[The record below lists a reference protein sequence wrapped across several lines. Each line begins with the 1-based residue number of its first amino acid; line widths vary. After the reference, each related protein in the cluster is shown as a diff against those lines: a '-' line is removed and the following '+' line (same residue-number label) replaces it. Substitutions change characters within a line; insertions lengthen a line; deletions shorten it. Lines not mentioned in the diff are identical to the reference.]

1 MRRREFIAGLASVAT
16 ISPLVASAGQGDR
29 LRRVDVLVA
38 AATETDPYNEGR
50 VAALTDA
57 LRGLGWI
64 DGRNLKL
71 VVHRMT
77 ANAGD
82 IRKNVTELLSSW
94 PDVVVSGGNMTT
106 GTVLQATH
114 SVPVV
119 FTNAVDPVGAGFV
132 ESLAQPGGN
141 ATGFMAFDFNLSG
154 KWLELLKQVA
164 PTVIR
169 AGVIR
174 DPTTSSGIGQFA
186 VIQSVASLVGVDVV
200 PISPLDKVDLE
211 SGVTK
216 IARSPNVGLISA
228 AGAPVTMHRDLIL
241 KLAAQYRL
249 PAVYPNRSFVDN
261 GGLISY
267 GSDFIASS
275 RLAAGY
281 VDRIL
286 KGEKP
291 ADLPVQAPTRY
302 ELVVNLKTAKA
313 LGLEIPSM
321 VLARADAVIE

>member
-1 MRRREFIAGLASVAT
+1 MRRREFIAGLASVAA
-16 ISPLVASAGQGDR
+16 IPLSRAFAGQNDR
-29 LRRVDVLVA
+29 VRRVDVLLA
-38 AATETDPYNEGR
+38 AATENDPYNEAR
-50 VAALTDA
+50 LAALTDA

-77 ANAGD
+77 ANAGE
-82 IRKNVTELLSSW
+82 IRKLVTELLSSR
-94 PDVVVSGGNMTT
+94 PDVVVSGGNTTT
-106 GTVLQATH
+106 GTVLQATNT
-114 SVPVV
+114 VPVV
-119 FTNAVDPVGAGFV
+119 FTTAVDPVGAGYV

-141 ATGFMAFDFNLSG
+141 ATGFMQFDFNLSG
-154 KWLELLKQVA
+154 KWLELLKQIA
-164 PTVIR
+164 PTITR

-174 DPTTSSGIGQFA
+174 DPATSSGIGQFA
-186 VIQSVASLVGVDVV
+186 VIQSVASSVGIDVV
-200 PISPLDKVDLE
+200 PISPRDETELE
-211 SGVTK
+211 NGVTR
-216 IARSPNVGLISA
+216 ITRSPNAGLIA
-228 AGAPVTMHRDLIL
+228 AVGATVTVHRDLIL

-249 PAVYPNRSFVDN
+249 PTVYANRTFVDK

-291 ADLPVQAPTRY
+291 ADLPVHAPTRY

-313 LGLEIPSM
+313 LGLEIPST
-321 VLARADAVIE
+321 VLARADEVIE

>member
-16 ISPLVASAGQGDR
+16 MSPLVASAEQGDR
-29 LRRVDVLVA
+29 PRRVDVLIA
-38 AATETDPYNEGR
+38 AATENDPYNEGR

-82 IRKNVTELLSSW
+82 IRKNVTELLSSR

-119 FTNAVDPVGAGFV
+119 FTTAVDPVGAGFI

-141 ATGFMAFDFNLSG
+141 ATGFMQFDFNLSG

-164 PTVIR
+164 PTIIR

-186 VIQSVASLVGVDVV
+186 VIQSVASSVGVDVV
-200 PISPLDKVDLE
+200 PISPLDEVDLE

-216 IARSPNVGLISA
+216 IRRSPNVGLIAA

-249 PAVYPNRSFVDN
+249 PAVYANRTFVDN

-267 GSDFIASS
+267 GSDFIASA

-286 KGEKP
+286 NGEKP

-313 LGLEIPSM
+313 LGLEIPST
-321 VLARADAVIE
+321 VLARADEVIE